1 MPDYSSSAW
10 LRGRIRKLVY
20 VPPNKRMQ
28 LRGALGLRNI
38 GLCTVKKVA
47 AADARSVRQ
56 QGTVI
61 AL

>member
-38 GLCTVKKVA
+38 GLCTVKKPPQLMRGPLA
-47 AADARSVRQ
+47 SREP
-56 QGTVI
+56 
-61 AL
+61 